1 VFVYKD
7 QDSNEPEP
15 SDWER
20 YAAEEYELLVA
31 EEGAVDAQHDDALV
45 YSIQLFFVEDFEYCF
60 ASLAC
65 AVLSFWRGI

>member
-1 VFVYKD
+1 MFLLIFDCVYVCVYKD

-31 EEGAVDAQHDDALV
+31 EEGAVDAHPDDASV
-45 YSIQLFFVEDFEYCF
+45 YSIQFLCF
-60 ASLAC
+60 LKC
-65 AVLSFWRGI
+65 TVLVRL

>member
-1 VFVYKD
+1 VWKD

-31 EEGAVDAQHDDALV
+31 EEGATDPQQDN
-45 YSIQLFFVEDFEYCF
+45 
-60 ASLAC
+60 AS
-65 AVLSFWRGI
+65 V

>member
-1 VFVYKD
+1 MFLLIFDCVYLCVYKD

-31 EEGAVDAQHDDALV
+31 EEGAVDAQHDDASV
-45 YSIQLFFVEDFEYCF
+45 YSIKFLCF
-60 ASLAC
+60 LTRS
-65 AVLSFWRGI
+65 VLVRL